1 MPLHLPPQLSKFVES
16 ATAPLQP
23 PAKAGDACRMLRAP
37 NLQGVEGRRVD
48 PAHAATGSDCKA
60 LATHQ
65 FRERCVDPVPAGS
78 FIAPEDTD
86 EDAEARLEAELQLLD
101 DEEE

>member
-1 MPLHLPPQLSKFVES
+1 
-16 ATAPLQP
+16 
-23 PAKAGDACRMLRAP
+23 MLRAP

-78 FIAPEDTD
+78 FIAPEDM
-86 EDAEARLEAELQLLD
+86 DAEALLEAELQLLE